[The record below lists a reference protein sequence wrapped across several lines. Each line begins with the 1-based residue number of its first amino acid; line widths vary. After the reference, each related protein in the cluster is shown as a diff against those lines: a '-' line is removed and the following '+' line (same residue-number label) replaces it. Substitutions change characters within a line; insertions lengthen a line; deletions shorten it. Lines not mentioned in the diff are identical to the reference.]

1 MAKEEQ
7 DALSKW
13 RDAEASYAQALTP
26 FTASAD
32 EAPVLK
38 KKDLLELVELRGRAD
53 RWREKYFREG
63 HARGKA

>member
-13 RDAEASYAQALTP
+13 RDAESAYAQALTP
-26 FTASAD
+26 FTASTD
-32 EAPVLK
+32 SAPVLK
-38 KKDLLELVELRGRAD
+38 KKDLLELVELRGKAD

-63 HARGKA
+63 HAKGKD